1 MRLRFYAVAVLLLVS
16 AAMLVEA
23 MLGKLYVR
31 YMILFSGA
39 IFLWGMAVGQR
50 SERAWVRRR
59 GGGAR
64 RAPPA
69 GVPRGRTTGEGVK

>member
-59 GGGAR
+59 AGGTR

-69 GVPRGRTTGEGVK
+69 GVPRGRATGEGVK

>member
-16 AAMLVEA
+16 AAMLVES

-50 SERAWVRRR
+50 SERAWVRRCA
-59 GGGAR
+59 GGVR

-69 GVPRGRTTGEGVK
+69 GVPHGRATGEGVK

>member
-23 MLGKLYVR
+23 MLGQLYVR

-50 SERAWVRRR
+50 SERAWARRR
-59 GGGAR
+59 AGGAR
-64 RAPPA
+64 RVPPA
-69 GVPRGRTTGEGVK
+69 GVPRGRAMGEGVK

>member
-16 AAMLVEA
+16 AAMLVES

-39 IFLWGMAVGQR
+39 IFACGHSPQRDQPEKTLDAVTSFLHQ
-50 SERAWVRRR
+50 AN
-59 GGGAR
+59 
-64 RAPPA
+64 
-69 GVPRGRTTGEGVK
+69 